1 MSRKFRPPVR
11 ALVGTDFAEYCRRVG
26 QALDDENE
34 ARLGRARVEAEKT
47 QYEGNKTYY
56 LLVRGKAPGP
66 IHVETIS
73 ELPLVGKLSAT
84 GRNYNVAVTNLR
96 LAYVDQLQKRKLIP
110 DRSQALEYCAGVTF
124 LTSVGD
130 L

>member
-1 MSRKFRPPVR
+1 M
-11 ALVGTDFAEYCRRVG
+11 AE
-26 QALDDENE
+26 AK
-34 ARLGRARVEAEKT
+34 AEAERYDY
-47 QYEGNKTYY
+47 QGRREHF

-73 ELPLVGKLSAT
+73 ELPLVGRLSAT